1 MKSQRQENCGVSPL
15 KRDGELHSD
24 SQSKADILNYQFSSV
39 FTTDDVHADTVLEGP
54 SIPPVANL
62 KICEKGVAKLLRE
75 VDPSKAGGPD
85 ELPCRILR
93 ELAEDIAP
101 ILTDIYTQSLSSGE
115 LPSTWKSA
123 YISPIFKKGAVCE
136 AENYRPVS
144 LTCIPCKILEHI
156 ICSHLRSHLDKYGAL
171 SPYNHGFRKY
181 HSCDTQLILTIQ
193 DLLIRKDA
201 VKSQTDVG
209 ILDFAK
215 AFDKVPHGRL
225 LNKLRIFGIDGEIAQ
240 WISGFLHDRTQAVV
254 VDGSTSSQASVLSGV
269 PQGTV
274 MGPLLFLLFIN
285 DLPSVVDP
293 HTQVRLFADDCLV
306 YRNIKSIQ
314 DQIQFQRDLD
324 ALNDW
329 GTSWGMKF
337 NAKKCNIMS
346 ISSKETPL
354 TKFYQLED
362 TVLQQV
368 DSATYLGILI
378 HKSLKFSEHIRNT
391 TNKCS
396 RRLGFLRRNLKRC
409 PKELKKT
416 AYISLVRSCAE
427 YGAAI
432 WDPHLAKDIEALEKI

>member
-1 MKSQRQENCGVSPL
+1 M
-15 KRDGELHSD
+15 
-24 SQSKADILNYQFSSV
+24 
-39 FTTDDVHADTVLEGP
+39 LEGP

-85 ELPCRILR
+85 EPPCRILR

-123 YISPIFKKGAVCE
+123 YISSIFKKGAVCE

-156 ICSHLRSHLDKYGAL
+156 ICSHLRSHIDKYGAL
-171 SPYNHGFRKY
+171 SPYNHGFRRY
-181 HSCDTQLILTIQ
+181 HSCDTQLILTLQ

-209 ILDFAK
+209 IFDFAK
-215 AFDKVPHGRL
+215 AFDKVPRGRL
-225 LNKLRIFGIDGEIAQ
+225 LDKLRIFGIDGEIAQ
-240 WISGFLHDRTQAVV
+240 WISGFLRDRTQAVV
-254 VDGSTSSQASVLSGV
+254 VDGRSSSQASVLSGV

-274 MGPLLFLLFIN
+274 MGPLPFLLFIN
-285 DLPSVVDP
+285 DLPSVADP
-293 HTQVRLFADDCLV
+293 HTQVRLFTDDCLV
-306 YRNIKSIQ
+306 NRNIKSIQ

-329 GTSWGMKF
+329 GTSWGMEF
-337 NAKKCNIMS
+337 NAKKCNIMT

-354 TKFYQLED
+354 TKFYQLDED

-378 HKSLKFSEHIRNT
+378 NKSLKFSEHIRNT

-427 YGAAI
+427 YDAAI
-432 WDPHLAKDIEALEKI
+432 WDPHLAKDIEAL

>member
-1 MKSQRQENCGVSPL
+1 MLSDGVETGNSKPFWRYVKSQRQDNCGVSPL

-24 SQSKADILNYQFSSV
+24 SQSKADILNHQFSSV

-62 KICEKGVAKLLRE
+62 KICEQGVAKLLRE

-123 YISPIFKKGAVCE
+123 YISPIFKKGSVCE

-156 ICSHLRSHLDKYGAL
+156 ICSHLRSHLHMYGAL

-181 HSCDTQLILTIQ
+181 HSSDAQLTLTIH
-193 DLLIRKDA
+193 DLLIRKDT
-201 VKSQTDVG
+201 VKLQTDVG

-225 LNKLRIFGIDGEIAQ
+225 LNKLGIFGIDGEIAQ
-240 WISGFLHDRTQAVV
+240 WISGFLRYRTQAVV
-254 VDGSTSSQASVLSGV
+254 VDGSMSSQASVLSGV

-337 NAKKCNIMS
+337 NAKKCNIMT

-378 HKSLKFSEHIRNT
+378 
-391 TNKCS
+391 
-396 RRLGFLRRNLKRC
+396 FLY
-409 PKELKKT
+409 KKN
-416 AYISLVRSCAE
+416 
-427 YGAAI
+427 
-432 WDPHLAKDIEALEKI
+432 IE

>member
-1 MKSQRQENCGVSPL
+1 M
-15 KRDGELHSD
+15 
-24 SQSKADILNYQFSSV
+24 
-39 FTTDDVHADTVLEGP
+39 
-54 SIPPVANL
+54 
-62 KICEKGVAKLLRE
+62 
-75 VDPSKAGGPD
+75 
-85 ELPCRILR
+85 
-93 ELAEDIAP
+93 
-101 ILTDIYTQSLSSGE
+101 
-115 LPSTWKSA
+115 
-123 YISPIFKKGAVCE
+123 
-136 AENYRPVS
+136 
-144 LTCIPCKILEHI
+144 
-156 ICSHLRSHLDKYGAL
+156 YGAL
-171 SPYNHGFRKY
+171 SQYNHGFRKY
-181 HSCDTQLILTIQ
+181 HSSDAQLILTIH
-193 DLLIRKDA
+193 DLLIRKDT
-201 VKSQTDVG
+201 VKLQTDVG

-225 LNKLRIFGIDGEIAQ
+225 LNKLGIFGIDGEIAQ
-240 WISGFLHDRTQAVV
+240 WISGFLHYRTQAVV
-254 VDGSTSSQASVLSGV
+254 VDGSMSSQASVLSGV

-337 NAKKCNIMS
+337 NAKKCNIMT
-346 ISSKETPL
+346 ISSKKNPL

-416 AYISLVRSCAE
+416 AYISLVHSCAE

-432 WDPHLAKDIEALEKI
+432 WDPHLDPHIKALERIQNHAIRWVSGIGPREPTSISQLRQNLKWPTLEKAAEHQADLHV